1 VETITE
7 QLIKNVIMVGRLA
20 ALIAQNLK
28 LVTVVQVKLE
38 VLQDVLEFVEMQLD
52 YYHRFVIMGINL
64 DVLLVV
70 K

>member
-1 VETITE
+1 
-7 QLIKNVIMVGRLA
+7 
-20 ALIAQNLK
+20 
-28 LVTVVQVKLE
+28 VQLE

>member
-7 QLIKNVIMVGRLA
+7 QLIKNVIMVRRLA

-28 LVTVVQVKLE
+28 LVTVVQVQLE

>member
-70 K
+70 E

>member
-1 VETITE
+1 METITE
-7 QLIKNVIMVGRLA
+7 QLIKNVIMVRRLA

-28 LVTVVQVKLE
+28 LVTVVQVQLE

>member
-7 QLIKNVIMVGRLA
+7 QLIKNVIMVRRLA